1 MFLVSGP
8 GGWLGVAGASRSGT
22 RRVGPGA
29 LRSLFWARLCALVC
43 GQSKLVCSF
52 YKVWDEWD
60 PASAGSSRGEPMPVA
75 AGGGGH
81 VSPHA
86 QDGRCG
92 SPGSRRS
99 LTAQTREEQPRSSLP
114 GFQLQHLPSSTAP
127 AAEQAGAA
135 LQLEEGGDATR
146 PLLFVQLNQ
155 LVSTPTGPEWREV
168 AR

>member
-1 MFLVSGP
+1 
-8 GGWLGVAGASRSGT
+8 
-22 RRVGPGA
+22 
-29 LRSLFWARLCALVC
+29 
-43 GQSKLVCSF
+43 
-52 YKVWDEWD
+52 
-60 PASAGSSRGEPMPVA
+60 MPVA

-81 VSPHA
+81 MSPHA
-86 QDGRCG
+86 QDGRCS
-92 SPGSRRS
+92 SPGGRRS

-135 LQLEEGGDATR
+135 LQPEEWGDATH

-155 LVSTPTGPEWREV
+155 LLSTPAGLEWREV